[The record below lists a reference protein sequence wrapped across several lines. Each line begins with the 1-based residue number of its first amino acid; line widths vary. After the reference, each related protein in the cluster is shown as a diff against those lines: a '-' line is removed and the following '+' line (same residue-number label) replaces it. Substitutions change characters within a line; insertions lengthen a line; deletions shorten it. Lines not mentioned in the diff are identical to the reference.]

1 LSIFGDFAVVR
12 APYEYFNAAFGDLN
26 AVVTKPCR
34 DWTLHVVRG
43 RRDHFVLMSCLGIRG
58 VSINTFIASR
68 RWRDHVLVLGWRKG
82 LLLFP
87 E

>member
-1 LSIFGDFAVVR
+1 LVISTQLLRSPAVTGLFTWSV
-12 APYEYFNAAFGDLN
+12 
-26 AVVTKPCR
+26 
-34 DWTLHVVRG
+34 G
-43 RRDHFVLMSCLGIRG
+43 RRDHFLLMSCLGIRG